1 MARSRGNKIEL
12 TAYDDLFET
21 DESRAEAALSKIR
34 EIPISE
40 IDEFPDHPFKV
51 LMDEDM
57 EQLVESIKRNGVM
70 TPATVRLKE
79 DGRYELTLINTN
91 DQAQIASVEMPQVDI
106 KNLIY
111 VIRNQQVMID
121 SDLAVLYQVETG
133 RLNEAVKRNISRF
146 PERFRFQ
153 LTKEEYVN
161 LKSQSAISSLNR
173 NGNTYGGRR
182 TLPYAFTE
190 QGIAMLS
197 TVLRSEIA
205 IQTSIRIMDTFVE
218 MRRFIANN
226 ALLFERISNVELKQ
240 LEYQKQTDEKLEQIF
255 EYISEHEEASQKVF
269 FDGQIYDAF
278 SLIVSLMQKAEKE
291 ITLID
296 GYVDVGTL
304 NLLSKKNENVSVTIY
319 TRKRTRLTKTD
330 VENFNA
336 QYPTLEVK
344 YTKVFHDR
352 FLILDRETAYHVG
365 ASLKDAGKK
374 CFGINLIQ
382 DAGIIKDILQR
393 LELEMEE

>member
-1 MARSRGNKIEL
+1 MPKTNQ
-12 TAYDDLFET
+12 T
-21 DESRAEAALSKIR
+21 
-34 EIPISE
+34 
-40 IDEFPDHPFKV
+40 
-51 LMDEDM
+51 
-57 EQLVESIKRNGVM
+57 
-70 TPATVRLKE
+70 
-79 DGRYELTLINTN
+79 TLINTN
-91 DQAQIASVEMPQVDI
+91 DKAQITSVEVTQVDI

-161 LKSQSAISSLNR
+161 LKSQFAISSLNR

-197 TVLRSEIA
+197 TVLRSEVA

-278 SLIVSLMQKAEKE
+278 SLIVSLIQKAEKE

-304 NLLSKKNENVSVTIY
+304 NLLSKKNENVSVIIY
-319 TRKRTRLTKTD
+319 TQKRTRLTKTD
-330 VENFNA
+330 AENFNA
-336 QYPTLEVK
+336 QYPILEVK
-344 YTKVFHDR
+344 YTKAFHDR
-352 FLILDRETAYHVG
+352 FLILDRKTAYHVG

-382 DAGIIKDILQR
+382 DEGIIKDILQR
-393 LELEMEE
+393 LELETEE